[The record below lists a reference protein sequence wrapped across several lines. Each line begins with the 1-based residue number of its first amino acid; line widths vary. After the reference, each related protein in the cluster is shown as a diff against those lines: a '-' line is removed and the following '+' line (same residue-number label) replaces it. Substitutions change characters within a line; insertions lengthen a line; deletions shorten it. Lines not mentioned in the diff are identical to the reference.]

1 MPLAVPATGRRLKDT
16 RRSHSIQVVSPGR
29 DSTMSYPILGRRSR
43 RGAVR
48 RGGQLS
54 VAVLL
59 ALLAFVVACGG
70 GDDDDAVEPE
80 PTPTVIAT
88 ATPFA
93 VTPEPTI
100 IGGADATATES
111 APRGDVIYRVEAG
124 DTLSGIAQRFDT
136 TIEALMEA
144 NDIADPTLIF
154 SGQDLTIPR
163 DGGTGAATGDAEGGN
178 DGDAGD
184 DGGDDGET
192 SGISSY
198 VVQPGDTA
206 YGIALQFGVT
216 LAALA
221 EANDT
226 TAEELGNLFV
236 GDELILPRPP

>member
-54 VAVLL
+54 AAVLL

-100 IGGADATATES
+100 IGGADATPTES

-163 DGGTGAATGDAEGGN
+163 EGGTGAATGDAEGGN

-184 DGGDDGET
+184 DGDDGET
-192 SGISSY
+192 SGVGSY